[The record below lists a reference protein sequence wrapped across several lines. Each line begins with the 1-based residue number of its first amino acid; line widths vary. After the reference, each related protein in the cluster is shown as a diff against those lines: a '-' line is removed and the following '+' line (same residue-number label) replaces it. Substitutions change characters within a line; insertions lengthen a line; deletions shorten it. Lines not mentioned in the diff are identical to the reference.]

1 MAQSTGKLSPVQDT
15 DDTEHGIM
23 HRMDN
28 ENMSTVERDMTA
40 VTVCFIYTMYLLDCV
55 ANAYIVLR
63 CYITGRNCLILINRR
78 QLSGCSVFEEL

>member
-40 VTVCFIYTMYLLDCV
+40 VTVCFIYAMYLLAIRLCSRYV
-55 ANAYIVLR
+55 YSFKML
-63 CYITGRNCLILINRR
+63 YYR
-78 QLSGCSVFEEL
+78 QELSYPNKP